1 MEFSKDYFPTAKA
14 PPIAREKIM
23 QHIYP
28 KAKSL
33 TKRFYFY
40 RVYAWA
46 FVVLFVVRWAVVFY
60 NKELNV
66 SPNIA
71 SIQYDNIWSQESLM
85 QKNIQESSLS
95 DMQIV
100 DWELDYTKSSDQSDI
115 DFTTSNPTPKQ
126 QSPESYILQQP
137 EISSDQ
143 QSPINTPDS
152 SQAMM
157 IDPIEQT
164 NDWPMQ
170 DGDIL
175 LTRTAS
181 SLNDLSIDT
190 AYDDSPNNIDQNIL
204 EIENLINELLII
216 IQQE

>member
-175 LTRTAS
+175 LTRTAA
-181 SLNDLSIDT
+181 SLDDKSMDT
-190 AYDDSPNNIDQNIL
+190 TYDYSTNNIDQNIL
-204 EIENLINELLII
+204 EIETLINELLII

>member
-14 PPIAREKIM
+14 PPIVREKIM

-28 KAKSL
+28 TTKSL

-100 DWELDYTKSSDQSDI
+100 DWELDYTKSSDQFDI
-115 DFTTSNPTPKQ
+115 DFITTNSSPKQ
-126 QSPESYILQQP
+126 QSTESYILQQP
-137 EISSDQ
+137 EIYSDQ
-143 QSPINTPDS
+143 GSQINAPDS
-152 SQAMM
+152 SQSMM
-157 IDPIEQT
+157 IDTIEES
-164 NDWPMQ
+164 NDWIVQ
-170 DGDIL
+170 DSDIL
-175 LTRTAS
+175 LTRTVAS
-181 SLNDLSIDT
+181 LDDKSMET
-190 AYDDSPNNIDQNIL
+190 TYDYSTNNIDQNIL
-204 EIENLINELLII
+204 EIETLINKLLII